1 MTNQA
6 VCELVRNLEAHACV
20 TPVPDPTDGRGELVT
35 PTPRADEVVAIAR
48 GLVPELERRISDV
61 LGTDRAA
68 ALREDLEAIRRV
80 ARV

>member
-1 MTNQA
+1 MTKQA
-6 VCELVRNLEAHACV
+6 VSELVGNLEAHACV
-20 TPVPDPTDGRGELVT
+20 ARVPDPTDGRTELVR
-35 PTPRADEVVAIAR
+35 PTPRGGEVVAIAR

-80 ARV
+80 ARG